1 MTTSSPLT
9 DVPAAPHSVW
19 EDVFG
24 MATGV
29 ILVSFGLYL
38 LEAAALVTGGTA
50 GLSLLLSLGTSWGFG
65 LLFVLVN
72 LPFFLLAVRRKGWVF
87 SLKSAASIGAVSGIA
102 YLHPHFLPLPAL
114 ADDQASGIYVAVV
127 GNLMAGTGLL
137 VLFRHGSSLGGF
149 NIVALIA
156 QEQFGWRAGYV
167 QMVLDLCVVIGS
179 LFVVPA
185 SNVLISALGAAMLNI
200 VLVLNHRPGRYTGY

>member
-9 DVPAAPHSVW
+9 DVPASPHSVW

-50 GLSLLLSLGTSWGFG
+50 GLSLLLSLGTGWPFG

-72 LPFFLLAVRRKGWVF
+72 LPFFLLAIRRKGWVF
-87 SLKSAASIGAVSGIA
+87 SAKSAVSIVAVSGLA
-102 YLHPHFLPLPAL
+102 VLHPLLLPLPSL
-114 ADDQASGIYVAVV
+114 IDDPLTGVYAAIV

-167 QMVLDLCVVIGS
+167 QMALDLCVVIGA
-179 LFVVPA
+179 LFVVPV
-185 SNVLISALGAAMLNI
+185 SSVLISALGAALLNV

>member
-9 DVPAAPHSVW
+9 DVPASPHSVW

-50 GLSLLLSLGTSWGFG
+50 GLSLLLSLGTGWPFG

-87 SLKSAASIGAVSGIA
+87 SLKSAVSIGAVSGIA
-102 YLHPHFLPLPAL
+102 YLHPHFLPLPSL
-114 ADDQASGIYVAVV
+114 IDDLASGIYVAIV

-167 QMVLDLCVVIGS
+167 QMALDLCVVIGA
-179 LFVVPA
+179 LFVVPV
-185 SNVLISALGAAMLNI
+185 SSVLISALGAALLNV

>member
-9 DVPAAPHSVW
+9 DVPASPHSVW

-29 ILVSFGLYL
+29 VLVSFGLYL

-50 GLSLLLSLGTSWGFG
+50 GLSLLLSLGTGWPFG

-72 LPFFLLAVRRKGWVF
+72 LPFFLLAIRRKGWVF
-87 SLKSAASIGAVSGIA
+87 SAKSAVSIVAVSGLA
-102 YLHPHFLPLPAL
+102 VLHPLLLPLPSLIDDPL
-114 ADDQASGIYVAVV
+114 AGVYAAIV

-167 QMVLDLCVVIGS
+167 QMALDLCVVIGA
-179 LFVVPA
+179 LFVVPV
-185 SNVLISALGAAMLNI
+185 SSVLISALGAALLNV